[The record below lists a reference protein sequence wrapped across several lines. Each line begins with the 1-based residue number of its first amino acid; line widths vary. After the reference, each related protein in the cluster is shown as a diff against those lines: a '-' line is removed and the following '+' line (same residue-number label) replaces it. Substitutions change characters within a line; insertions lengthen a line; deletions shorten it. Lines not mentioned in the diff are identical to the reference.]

1 MNHFFWLR
9 VRRST
14 TERDPRELSFSAL
27 SLPVFRPI
35 LLFVFVW
42 PAWHETHGAIPEKAH
57 THTHTETQKTPVP
70 VSFSF
75 FLQRKEH
82 PGSHSEGGVG
92 TAQQSVGGGSCLF
105 SFILNHRPPANCV
118 DAKDQHNVAGGCSAP
133 PPATRGGCLSGLSFP
148 TARWRSAVN

>member
-70 VSFSF
+70 VCFSFF

-105 SFILNHRPPANCV
+105 SFILNHRPPAN
-118 DAKDQHNVAGGCSAP
+118 ASMQKTSTTLQAVADP
-133 PPATRGGCLSGLSFP
+133 PPRP
-148 TARWRSAVN
+148 QEVAV